1 MCTLHLKEKTPVSN
15 FVMHKEFGEEDD
27 KFQAHSQCF
36 LKISKGW
43 ILPFFSQP
51 KIDPRSQ
58 AKSNCTCS
66 TKKTGISQVKLTVIS
81 MVGVHGIRLTST
93 LNEEGQ
99 IFQKGNAKTKR
110 KSMTQPLPIL
120 QILEKCG
127 NFYELHGWFKILP
140 WIFFTPWKIVT
151 WKPEDCLIEK
161 ILKRKTHRNQTFVLR
176 GPWVPSFIFSGVY
189 SPKPQQSSRKVA

>member
-1 MCTLHLKEKTPVSN
+1 MCTLHLKTPVSN

-66 TKKTGISQVKLTVIS
+66 RKKTGISPVKLTVIS

-99 IFQKGNAKTKR
+99 SSKKAPQKRREKASDTK
-110 KSMTQPLPIL
+110 LPIFL
-120 QILEKCG
+120 INTHEMVQ
-127 NFYELHGWFKILP
+127 FYELHGWFKILP
-140 WIFFTPWKIVT
+140 LIFVYTLENGDREPWRLPDWKDFEEENPSEPNLRFTRSMGPIIY
-151 WKPEDCLIEK
+151 L
-161 ILKRKTHRNQTFVLR
+161 FR
-176 GPWVPSFIFSGVY
+176 GEMGH
-189 SPKPQQSSRKVA
+189 SPKPRQSSRN

>member
-1 MCTLHLKEKTPVSN
+1 MENPVKLDDLGVPL
-15 FVMHKEFGEEDD
+15 FFGNI
-27 KFQAHSQCF
+27 Q
-36 LKISKGW
+36 IS
-43 ILPFFSQP
+43 P
-51 KIDPRSQ
+51 
-58 AKSNCTCS
+58 
-66 TKKTGISQVKLTVIS
+66 VKLTVIS

-140 WIFFTPWKIVT
+140 
-151 WKPEDCLIEK
+151 
-161 ILKRKTHRNQTFVLR
+161 
-176 GPWVPSFIFSGVY
+176 
-189 SPKPQQSSRKVA
+189 

>member
-1 MCTLHLKEKTPVSN
+1 MWEKKRRKKNRWV
-15 FVMHKEFGEEDD
+15 
-27 KFQAHSQCF
+27 
-36 LKISKGW
+36 L
-43 ILPFFSQP
+43 P
-51 KIDPRSQ
+51 KIGVPRNGWFIMENPVKLDDLGVPLFFGNIQ
-58 AKSNCTCS
+58 
-66 TKKTGISQVKLTVIS
+66 ISPVKLTVIS

-99 IFQKGNAKTKR
+99 IFQKGNAKTMR

-140 WIFFTPWKIVT
+140 WFFFTPWKIVT
-151 WKPEDCLIEK
+151 WKPEDYLIEK

-189 SPKPQQSSRKVA
+189 SPKPQQSSRKVT